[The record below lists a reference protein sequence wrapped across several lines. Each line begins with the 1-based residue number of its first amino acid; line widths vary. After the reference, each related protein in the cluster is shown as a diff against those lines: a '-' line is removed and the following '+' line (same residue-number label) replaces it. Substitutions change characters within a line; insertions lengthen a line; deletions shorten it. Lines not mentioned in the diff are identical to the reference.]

1 MPLNGIYRPV
11 LDTIAYQQLTKRA
24 DIPNVNLGIDHAE
37 DYQPY
42 GLAYYKLAGLTKQNV
57 VIPDPTWYP
66 IEEVAANFQGNP
78 VKQADFPAEFFLGNP
93 IGGF

>member
-11 LDTIAYQQLTKRA
+11 LDKIALQVLSVPAY
-24 DIPNVNLGIDHAE
+24 IPAPSLGIDHAE

-42 GLAYYKLAGLTKQNV
+42 NLAYIRYNPNRRSVA
-57 VIPDPTWYP
+57 VIPDPTFYP

-78 VKQADFPAEFFLGNP
+78 VKQEDFPSEFYLGNP